1 MRKDMKKSSY
11 YVWFLGAQEAKGL
24 RGPEYILPALSTLIA
39 REREVEPFKVTLQ
52 VSHKGLKIIQNV
64 PKASGGK
71 SGAGGGGGAVK
82 WETVKHLVP
91 AEAVTCALQ
100 QADVVAAILL
110 LVNPATRCPVHVHAY
125 RCDSVETASLL
136 RAQLAALAERPDTLR
151 RIAELE
157 ARLRSQGLL
166 RLGRCLLDLLVAKQV
181 GPYGCLKSLHQVTQC
196 SEERIYG
203 LSGLVIEE
211 LCSLVEPI
219 TTVGR
224 SSSTRESDSSGSSGQ
239 GQDRIASLY
248 DSLAAELRAKL
259 GSGGGAGGGVGG
271 GGAPRAPLLLPPRD
285 YDTVHRAR
293 GNMAAVDLRRSA
305 AASAATP
312 GKDATATG
320 AASADAGG
328 GSSGPSSG
336 IGSDHA
342 PSPDRQSD
350 PRFLD
355 NGDSS
360 GKLETRSFLTIHWLV
375 SKTSIRP

>member
-166 RLGRCLLDLLVAKQV
+166 PPAPGAAAGAAPAPGHAHHGHAGGGSD
-181 GPYGCLKSLHQVTQC
+181 
-196 SEERIYG
+196 
-203 LSGLVIEE
+203 
-211 LCSLVEPI
+211 
-219 TTVGR
+219 GR

-360 GKLETRSFLTIHWLV
+360 DEDWNDQPSEDSLLV
-375 SKTSIRP
+375 AGGWDLSLPRARRHAA

>member
-166 RLGRCLLDLLVAKQV
+166 PPAPGAFQAATQGPSTEPGGVTRVLREQLTPSPRAGKRSAGPPVSALRC
-181 GPYGCLKSLHQVTQC
+181 
-196 SEERIYG
+196 
-203 LSGLVIEE
+203 SGHRPEAGFRPDALR
-211 LCSLVEPI
+211 
-219 TTVGR
+219 R

-312 GKDATATG
+312 GKDA
-320 AASADAGG
+320 
-328 GSSGPSSG
+328 
-336 IGSDHA
+336 
-342 PSPDRQSD
+342 
-350 PRFLD
+350 
-355 NGDSS
+355 
-360 GKLETRSFLTIHWLV
+360 
-375 SKTSIRP
+375 

>member
-166 RLGRCLLDLLVAKQV
+166 PPPPPAGRSPPLGRPPRARR
-181 GPYGCLKSLHQVTQC
+181 P
-196 SEERIYG
+196 
-203 LSGLVIEE
+203 LSAGGG
-211 LCSLVEPI
+211 SD
-219 TTVGR
+219 GR

-320 AASADAGG
+320 AASTDAGG

-360 GKLETRSFLTIHWLV
+360 GKLLTSLGPYGLHFCK
-375 SKTSIRP
+375 S